1 MKKYL
6 LILSFF
12 LLIASGCKKDDPD
25 PAPDKEKFALPVWT
39 WDAGG
44 PMNLN
49 NAPLPAIDDNNNS
62 YYFIQFY
69 NEPSVTLFSLNDEGK
84 IRWKCPTAFY
94 PGYNCSNSVILNNGN
109 LYFYNQQI
117 IFCYKRSD
125 GTQVWKYQL
134 NDRESI
140 QDIVV
145 KNGEVWITYNDMAN
159 IELAKLDAGGKLL
172 WNKPCKNY
180 LFETGIAA
188 YGNKLYILL
197 YDVFDNRT
205 DLVAVNI
212 DNGNQLWKFVPDTN
226 IAGEDLSVDGNGNVY
241 YSTYEGILLSVD
253 GNSGSLRWQY
263 NPENEKSN
271 RYLASGGVTILPDND
286 VVFAAGPLICF
297 DENGNEKWRSSVD
310 SRISFTLGNNNILYG
325 WGAIA
330 DIKLFAVD
338 ASTGEKLSIKF
349 STLDPDLQSKVSPPA
364 ITHGGNL
371 IMAGVKKIHCITSMS
386 TGLEESGWAKPGR
399 GYGNNPVW

>member
-1 MKKYL
+1 MKKIV
-6 LILSFF
+6 LILS
-12 LLIASGCKKDDPD
+12 LLLFVVSGCKKNTNS
-25 PAPDKEKFALPVWT
+25 APDKEKFALPVWA

-69 NEPSVTLFSLNDEGK
+69 NEPAVTLFSLNDEGK

-94 PGYNCSNSVILNNGN
+94 PGYSCSNSVILNNGN

-117 IFCYKRSD
+117 VFCYKRSD

-172 WNKPCKNY
+172 WHKPCKNY

-212 DNGNQLWKFVPDTN
+212 DSGNQLWKFVPDTN

-310 SRISFTLGNNNILYG
+310 SRLSFTLGNNNILYG
-325 WGAIA
+325 WGATL
-330 DIKLFAVD
+330 DVKLFAID
-338 ASTGEKLSIKF
+338 AATGEKLSIKF
-349 STLDPDLQSKVSPPA
+349 STLDDDLKAGVFPPA
-364 ITHGGNL
+364 ITHTGKL
-371 IMAGVKKIHCITSMS
+371 IMAGVSKIHCITSMS
-386 TGLEESGWAKPGR
+386 TSLEENGWSKPGK
-399 GYGNNPVW
+399 GYENNSVR